1 MQLKSILNRVQKH
14 PSFVYETVRLVEH
27 PRLSIEVRVRP
38 RAGARAR
45 CSQCQRRAP
54 GYDTQAVRRFDFV
67 PLWHIPVAFLYA
79 MRRVSCPR
87 CGVRVEALPWATG
100 KHRLT
105 DAYAWFLAGWAKRLS
120 WQEVAAAF
128 PTSWDTVHRAVCM
141 AVDWGRAHRD
151 LTNIEAIGVDEL
163 SRRRGQRY
171 LTLVYQIDGH
181 CKRLLWVGRER
192 KAATLEGFFDW
203 FGAARSAALYF
214 VCSDMWKPYL
224 KVVAERAGQA
234 VQVLDR
240 FHIMSHFSQAID
252 EVRAAEA
259 RKLAAEG
266 RAPVLKHSRWLLL
279 KRPENLTDGQA
290 ERLAELVRRN
300 LRTVRAYLLKED
312 FQRLWGYVSPYWAGR
327 FLDRWCTRTMRSRL
341 EPMKDVAR
349 MVRSHRD
356 LILNWFRA
364 RGQFSSG
371 VVEGFNGK
379 ARVITKRAYGFRT
392 SGALEVALYHALGD
406 LPEPELRTGRVEGR
420 RVTGR
425 VRWLIRRF
433 RAGPQSETRRHVS
446 SPRSPNP
453 AGRFPAPGS
462 PVESC
467 GSHTGLPGAASGRVS
482 RAVAPSSHPC
492 AGRPVRRQ
500 TCSRPDDG
508 DRTGRPLRL
517 CM

>member
-14 PSFVYETVRLVEH
+14 PSFVYEAVRLVEH
-27 PRLSIEVRVRP
+27 PRLRIEVRVRP
-38 RAGARAR
+38 RAGTRAK
-45 CSQCQRRAP
+45 CSQCRRPAP

-67 PLWHIPVAFLYA
+67 PLWHIPVVFLYA

-128 PTSWDTVHRAVCM
+128 PTSWDTVHRAVRM
-141 AVDWGRAHRD
+141 AVDWGLARRD
-151 LTNIEAIGVDEL
+151 LTHIEAIGVDEL

-224 KVVAERAGQA
+224 KVVAQRAQQA

-240 FHIMSHFSQAID
+240 FHIMSHFSKAID

-279 KRPENLTDGQA
+279 KRPENLTDTQA

-312 FQRLWGYVSPYWAGR
+312 FQSLWGYVSPYWAGR
-327 FLDRWCTRTMRSRL
+327 FLDRWCTRAMRSRL
-341 EPMKDVAR
+341 EPIKEVAR

-356 LILNWFRA
+356 LILNWFRVSTVTEI
-364 RGQFSSG
+364 RGK
-371 VVEGFNGK
+371 VN
-379 ARVITKRAYGFRT
+379 A
-392 SGALEVALYHALGD
+392 
-406 LPEPELRTGRVEGR
+406 
-420 RVTGR
+420 
-425 VRWLIRRF
+425 
-433 RAGPQSETRRHVS
+433 TRYR
-446 SPRSPNP
+446 
-453 AGRFPAPGS
+453 
-462 PVESC
+462 
-467 GSHTGLPGAASGRVS
+467 SGRI
-482 RAVAPSSHPC
+482 AA
-492 AGRPVRRQ
+492 
-500 TCSRPDDG
+500 
-508 DRTGRPLRL
+508 L
-517 CM
+517 

>member
-1 MQLKSILNRVQKH
+1 MHLKSILNRVQKH
-14 PSFVYETVRLVEH
+14 PSFVYETMRLVER
-27 PRLSIEVRVRP
+27 PRLTLEVRVRP
-38 RAGARAR
+38 RAGTRAT
-45 CSQCQRRAP
+45 CSQCRRRAP

-67 PLWHIPVAFLYA
+67 PLWHIPVVFLYA
-79 MRRVSCPR
+79 MRRVDCPR

-105 DAYAWFLAGWAKRLS
+105 HAYAWFLAGWAKRLS
-120 WQEVAAAF
+120 WREVAAAF
-128 PTSWDTVHRAVCM
+128 PTSWDTVYRAVRM
-141 AVDWGRAHRD
+141 AVDWGLAHRD

-181 CKRLLWVGRER
+181 RKRLLWIGRER

-203 FGAARSAALYF
+203 FGPARSAALYF

-224 KVVAERAGQA
+224 KVVAERARLA

-240 FHIMSHFSQAID
+240 FHIMSHFSEAID

-266 RAPVLKHSRWLLL
+266 RAPVLKRSRWLLL
-279 KRPENLTDGQA
+279 KRPEKLTDEQRG
-290 ERLAELVRRN
+290 RLAELVRRN

-312 FQRLWGYVSPYWAGR
+312 FQALWDYVSPHWAGQ
-327 FLDRWCTRTMRSRL
+327 FLDRWCTRTMRSRI
-341 EPMKDVAR
+341 EPMKEVAR
-349 MVRSHRD
+349 MLRSHRE

-392 SGALEVALYHALGD
+392 SEALEVALYHALGD
-406 LPEPELRTGRVEGR
+406 LPEPELTH
-420 RVTGR
+420 
-425 VRWLIRRF
+425 RF
-433 RAGPQSETRRHVS
+433 
-446 SPRSPNP
+446 
-453 AGRFPAPGS
+453 
-462 PVESC
+462 C
-467 GSHTGLPGAASGRVS
+467 
-482 RAVAPSSHPC
+482 
-492 AGRPVRRQ
+492 
-500 TCSRPDDG
+500 
-508 DRTGRPLRL
+508 
-517 CM
+517 

>member
-1 MQLKSILNRVQKH
+1 MAPCHGALQLKSILNRVQKH

-27 PRLSIEVRVRP
+27 PQLSIEVRVRP
-38 RAGARAR
+38 RAGTRAT
-45 CSQCQRRAP
+45 CSQCRRRAP

-67 PLWHIPVAFLYA
+67 PLWHIPVVFLYA

-128 PTSWDTVHRAVCM
+128 PTSWDTVYRAVRM
-141 AVDWGRAHRD
+141 AVDWGLAHHD

-312 FQRLWGYVSPYWAGR
+312 FQSLWGYVSPYWAGQ

-371 VVEGFNGK
+371 VVEGFNG
-379 ARVITKRAYGFRT
+379 R
-392 SGALEVALYHALGD
+392 
-406 LPEPELRTGRVEGR
+406 PE
-420 RVTGR
+420 
-425 VRWLIRRF
+425 
-433 RAGPQSETRRHVS
+433 
-446 SPRSPNP
+446 
-453 AGRFPAPGS
+453 
-462 PVESC
+462 
-467 GSHTGLPGAASGRVS
+467 
-482 RAVAPSSHPC
+482 
-492 AGRPVRRQ
+492 
-500 TCSRPDDG
+500 
-508 DRTGRPLRL
+508 
-517 CM
+517 

>member
-1 MQLKSILNRVQKH
+1 MQLKIILNRLQKH
-14 PSFVYETVRLVEH
+14 SAFVYETVRLVEH
-27 PRLSIEVRVRP
+27 PRLTLEVRVRP
-38 RAGARAR
+38 RAGTRAT
-45 CSQCQRRAP
+45 CSQCRRRAP

-67 PLWHIPVAFLYA
+67 PLWHIPVVFLYA

-87 CGVRVEALPWATG
+87 CGVRVEAVPWATG

-128 PTSWDTVHRAVCM
+128 PTSWDTVYRAVRM
-141 AVDWGRAHRD
+141 AVDWGLAHRD

-192 KAATLEGFFDW
+192 KAKTLEGFFDW

-266 RAPVLKHSRWLLL
+266 GRRCSSAAVGYCSS
-279 KRPENLTDGQA
+279 
-290 ERLAELVRRN
+290 VRRSSPASSGAG
-300 LRTVRAYLLKED
+300 LRSWCVATCARFAPTCSRRT
-312 FQRLWGYVSPYWAGR
+312 FNRCGATCRRTGR
-327 FLDRWCTRTMRSRL
+327 GQFLDRWCTRTMRSR
-341 EPMKDVAR
+341 
-349 MVRSHRD
+349 S
-356 LILNWFRA
+356 
-364 RGQFSSG
+364 
-371 VVEGFNGK
+371 
-379 ARVITKRAYGFRT
+379 
-392 SGALEVALYHALGD
+392 
-406 LPEPELRTGRVEGR
+406 
-420 RVTGR
+420 
-425 VRWLIRRF
+425 
-433 RAGPQSETRRHVS
+433 TR
-446 SPRSPNP
+446 
-453 AGRFPAPGS
+453 
-462 PVESC
+462 
-467 GSHTGLPGAASGRVS
+467 
-482 RAVAPSSHPC
+482 
-492 AGRPVRRQ
+492 
-500 TCSRPDDG
+500 
-508 DRTGRPLRL
+508 
-517 CM
+517 